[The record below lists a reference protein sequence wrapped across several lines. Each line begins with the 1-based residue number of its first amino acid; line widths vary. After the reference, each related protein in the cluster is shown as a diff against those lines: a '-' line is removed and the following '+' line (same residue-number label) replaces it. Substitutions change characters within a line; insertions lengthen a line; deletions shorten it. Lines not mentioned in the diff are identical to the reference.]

1 MDKFFESIPE
11 KISYVQIRKVKNF
24 IKNLFG
30 MGWYKPHSTWNK
42 PKEPGLTDKCIFCS
56 HHKPIKRTDFVL
68 ECSEHER
75 ITGSICVD
83 CYLAN
88 ARQFFV

>member
-1 MDKFFESIPE
+1 
-11 KISYVQIRKVKNF
+11 
-24 IKNLFG
+24 

-68 ECSEHER
+68 SSRNMNELLGLFVLIVIWLMQDSFLFK
-75 ITGSICVD
+75 GVGVD
-83 CYLAN
+83 QAPSPRYY
-88 ARQFFV
+88 

>member
-1 MDKFFESIPE
+1 MC
-11 KISYVQIRKVKNF
+11 
-24 IKNLFG
+24 
-30 MGWYKPHSTWNK
+30 WYKPHSTWNK

-68 ECSEHER
+68 EFSEHER

-83 CYLAN
+83 CYLFKGVGVDQAPSP
-88 ARQFFV
+88 RYY